1 MYPLKITFK
10 SLTNENKFLLS
21 TCYVLVIVLGTGYI
35 VMIKF
40 ENFSFS
46 GVQKKVCSMT
56 KDFGKQDAKS
66 IKV

>member
-1 MYPLKITFK
+1 M
-10 SLTNENKFLLS
+10 
-21 TCYVLVIVLGTGYI
+21 LVIVLGTGYI